1 MPPQE
6 LNPGNILK
14 TSGNYWEACTLHA
27 GVKLEIFSM
36 IGNNRLTQKD
46 VADKL
51 HGDLKGVGMLL
62 NALSAM
68 GLLEKN
74 DNTYSNTPLSKA
86 FLVRDASRYI
96 GHIILHHH
104 HLVDSW
110 SRLDLAVKS
119 GQPVRDSAAHTDDER
134 KESFLMGMFNL
145 AMNLAP
151 VLVPK
156 IDLSTRHHLLD
167 MGGGPGTYSIQFCLK
182 NPKLKATIIDLAST
196 RPFAE
201 KTIAKFNLQDRIDFK
216 SADYLEHEIE
226 GIYDAAWLSQILHG
240 EGPED
245 CRKIIGKAVSALNP
259 GGLIMIHEFIL
270 NNSMDGP
277 LFPTLFSLNMLLGT
291 SGGQSYSE
299 KQLTAMLSDAGVGDI
314 QRIYF
319 DSPNDSGIL
328 TGIVAPSP

>member
-1 MPPQE
+1 MTLQE

-14 TSGNYWEACTLHA
+14 TSGSYWEACTLHA
-27 GVKLEIFSM
+27 GVKLDVFSI
-36 IGNNRLTQKD
+36 IGNKHLTQKD

-51 HGDLKGVGMLL
+51 HGDQKGVEMLL

-74 DNTYSNTPLSKA
+74 DNTYSNTPLSST

-96 GHIILHHH
+96 GHIVKHHH

-110 SRLDLAVKS
+110 SRLDVAVKS
-119 GQPVRDSAAHTDDER
+119 GQPVRDSAAHTDEER
-134 KESFLMGMFNL
+134 RESFLMGMFNL

-151 VLVPK
+151 IIVPK
-156 IDLSTRHHLLD
+156 IDLSKCRHLMD
-167 MGGGPGTYSIQFCLK
+167 MGGGPGTYSIHFCLI
-182 NPKLKATIIDLAST
+182 NPNLKATIIDLPST

-216 SADYLEHEIE
+216 SADYLEQEVE
-226 GIYDAAWLSQILHG
+226 GIYDAAWLSHILHG
-240 EGPED
+240 EGPQD
-245 CRKIIGKAVSALNP
+245 CRKIVGKAVSALKP
-259 GGLIMIHEFIL
+259 GGLIMIHDFIL
-270 NNSMDGP
+270 NNTMDGP
-277 LFPTLFSLNMLLGT
+277 LFPALFSLNMLLGT

-314 QRIYF
+314 RRIYF

-328 TGIVAPSP
+328 TGIVGPAQ